1 MTLITCRLYSS
12 KSSALNVSST
22 FRAEDFHHAKISMEC
37 VEMSIAIG
45 NAGITTLLYVSHDEW
60 ARILPLL
67 TGESAPVQA
76 PTDTQEFRRLMYTW
90 HRAQAALNV
99 IKPPAD
105 YVEAEKEAYAA
116 VVAYIKNPPPALPL
130 DVMAAY
136 AKWET
141 DFQSNR
147 YTNGVIAAIQNH
159 LPDHLQGD
167 QS

>member
-1 MTLITCRLYSS
+1 MTLIKVIKVGESL
-12 KSSALNVSST
+12 VSNRPATHRT
-22 FRAEDFHHAKISMEC
+22 FKIEDFSHADHTEVGVDICCK
-37 VEMSIAIG
+37 G
-45 NAGITTLLYVSHDEW
+45 TWFTTTFEEW
-60 ARILPLL
+60 ERILPLL

-116 VVAYIKNPPPALPL
+116 VVAYIKNSPPALPL

-147 YTNGVIAAIQNH
+147 YTNGMIAAIQNH
-159 LPDHLQGD
+159 LPDHLQGKK
-167 QS
+167 S